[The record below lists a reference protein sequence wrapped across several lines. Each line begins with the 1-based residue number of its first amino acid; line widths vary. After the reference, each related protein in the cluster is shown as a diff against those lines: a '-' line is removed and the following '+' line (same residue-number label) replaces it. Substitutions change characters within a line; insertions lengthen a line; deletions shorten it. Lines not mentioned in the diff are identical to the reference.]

1 MHAEEHYQFRHAV
14 MRDVAYQL
22 HAPALRGTLHRV
34 ALEQYESEIDVD
46 LPEPADKLRT
56 DPLPADSLMAQL
68 AIHARYAQDE
78 PYANAQLLR
87 RNEARYLVRAANY
100 AEQHYD
106 HEQAFTAWRRLA
118 DISEGRIRFWAL
130 QRLSQTSRVVSRMH
144 AGFTACEEALEMAR
158 KELSNKDVVL
168 ALAEKG
174 LAHWFDDQ
182 PEAACECLEE
192 AVSLFDAE
200 VSKSLEANTLGL
212 LGMVYHQ
219 LGRPEE
225 FEDLCLRALEL
236 MKQSGDRFNL
246 GVMLQNLGATMLDA
260 RRFEESES
268 FLTQAIAVHTELED
282 DTNLAIGL
290 NNLSMLESERGDY
303 ARAIE
308 YAERSMPLLTR
319 VGNRR
324 SLGYAYAARGTA
336 LRHSGRL
343 SLAEADIREA
353 VAIHREAGNLS
364 GEASCLC
371 DLGLITTLLG
381 RVAEGRE
388 LWCKGMEQ
396 IRRLRN
402 EPTAQHYRGEMHA
415 VCAKAGVEAFE

>member
-1 MHAEEHYQFRHAV
+1 MHAEEQYQFRHAV

-22 HAPALRGTLHRV
+22 HTPALRGTLHRV
-34 ALEQYESEIDVD
+34 ALEQYESELGVD

-56 DPLPADSLMAQL
+56 DPLPVDSLMAQL

-78 PYANAQLLR
+78 PYANVQLLR

-100 AEQHYD
+100 AEQHFD
-106 HEQAFTAWRRLA
+106 HEQAFAAWRRLA
-118 DISEGRIRFWAL
+118 DISEGLNRFWAL
-130 QRLSQTSRVVSRMH
+130 QRVSQASRVVSRMQF
-144 AGFTACEEALEMAR
+144 GFEACEEALEIAR
-158 KELSNKDVVL
+158 NELSNKDVVL

-182 PEAACECLEE
+182 PESARACLEE
-192 AVSLFDAE
+192 AMSLFDTD
-200 VSKSLEANTLGL
+200 VSTSLKANTLGL
-212 LGMVYHQ
+212 LGMVYQQ
-219 LGRPEE
+219 LGRVDE

-260 RRFEESES
+260 RRFEEAES
-268 FLTQAIAVHTELED
+268 FLKQAIAVHAELAD
-282 DTNLAIGL
+282 DTNLAIAL
-290 NNLSMLESERGDY
+290 NNLSMLESERGNY

-336 LRHSGRL
+336 LRHLGR
-343 SLAEADIREA
+343 LAEAESDISAA

-364 GEASCLC
+364 GEAACLC
-371 DLGLITTLLG
+371 DLGLIMVVRG
-381 RVAEGRE
+381 RVAAGRQ
-388 LWCKGMEQ
+388 LWGNGMEQ
-396 IRRLRN
+396 IRRMRN
-402 EPTAQHYRGEMHA
+402 APTVQHYLGEMRA
-415 VCAKAGVEAFE
+415 ACAQAGLEPFE

>member
-22 HAPALRGTLHRV
+22 HTPALRGTLHRV
-34 ALEQYESEIDVD
+34 ALEQYESVLGVA

-56 DPLPADSLMAQL
+56 EPLPVDSLMAQL

-78 PYANAQLLR
+78 PYANVQLLR

-106 HEQAFTAWRRLA
+106 NTQAFTAWRRLA
-118 DISEGRIRFWAL
+118 DISEGKIRFWAL

-144 AGFTACEEALEMAR
+144 AGFTACEEALEIAR
-158 KELSNKDVVL
+158 NELSNKDVVL

-182 PEAACECLEE
+182 PESARECLEE
-192 AVSLFDAE
+192 AVSLFDTE
-200 VSKSLEANTLGL
+200 VSRSLEANTLGL

-225 FEDLCLRALEL
+225 FEDLCMRALEL

-260 RRFEESES
+260 RRFEEAES
-268 FLTQAIAVHTELED
+268 LLKQAIAVHTELED

-336 LRHSGRL
+336 LRHLGRL
-343 SLAEADIREA
+343 DLAEADISAA

-364 GEASCLC
+364 GEAACLC
-371 DLGLITTLLG
+371 DLGLIMMLRG
-381 RVAEGRE
+381 RVADGRQ
-388 LWCKGMEQ
+388 LWGNGMEQ
-396 IRRLRN
+396 IRRMRN
-402 EPTAQHYRGEMHA
+402 APTVQHYLGEMRA
-415 VCAKAGVEAFE
+415 VCIQAGLEPIE